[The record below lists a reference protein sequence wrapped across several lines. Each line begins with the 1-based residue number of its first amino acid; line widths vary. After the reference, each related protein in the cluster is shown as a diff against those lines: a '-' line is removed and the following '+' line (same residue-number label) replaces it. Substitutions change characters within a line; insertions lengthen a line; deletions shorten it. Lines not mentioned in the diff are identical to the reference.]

1 MSGKSNHPWIYACQ
15 FIITNLGN
23 EGEYLLSH
31 SQKANAADDEVG
43 QCKLYS
49 YVYVYNIASCVISL
63 VRKKSDKSAAAT
75 NLPAD
80 QPEDDTPPNNSKQAM
95 SLASYIGNVLRL

>member
-1 MSGKSNHPWIYACQ
+1 MSGKSNRPWIYACQ

-23 EGEYLLSH
+23 EGEHLSH
-31 SQKANAADDEVG
+31 SQTANAADDEVG

-63 VRKKSDKSAAAT
+63 VRKKSDKPVAAT
-75 NLPAD
+75 NLPAAN
-80 QPEDDTPPNNSKQAM
+80 QPEDDTPPPNISKQAM
-95 SLASYIGNVLRL
+95 NAIV